1 MHILLHFCCKLFK
14 MNLNGIICCW
24 MVFLPDMVLGQIYI
38 PEYLLDTIHPEI
50 YAWNIG
56 ISYMQVWKHA
66 ISWHGAFILLCQ
78 WVFHLVDNWSSV
90 HLMPQCCTSRSWVS
104 GFPYC
109 CRLKELCFEVTPLCS
124 VDLRSSSILCDNSAL
139 RLAFESS
146 LNWLLFYPC
155 WSDFCFKGKLS
166 SSKV

>member
-1 MHILLHFCCKLFK
+1 MSLCSISWTSDKYNFSLKYMHETLAYCICKF
-14 MNLNGIICCW
+14 
-24 MVFLPDMVLGQIYI
+24 V
-38 PEYLLDTIHPEI
+38 
-50 YAWNIG
+50 
-56 ISYMQVWKHA
+56 
-66 ISWHGAFILLCQ
+66 WHGAFILLCQ

-124 VDLRSSSILCDNSAL
+124 VDLRTSSILCDTSAL

-146 LNWLLFYPC
+146 LNWLLFYP
-155 WSDFCFKGKLS
+155 WSDICFKGKLS
-166 SSKV
+166 IQKFKFEFTSTLAISYWVFWFIGKW